1 MNTRE
6 FLEKYDADEIQ
17 QMMDNGLL
25 NEQIEEM
32 RAMGRTDAQIGEQL
46 AKRWSD
52 EKLDKVIASR
62 AAAKV
67 HDQLE
72 DKKREFN
79 QGLSLNPI
87 YTVEQESEIA
97 ELQRRLAE
105 LDAQSEVDLRDSG
118 VISKLVVPDK
128 DVAPANIQ
136 IPDGVV
142 GKIGM
147 VAMLQRVRPEDD
159 GKWVAVRKPAGIV
172 TSLVGSKTPVFAWE
186 VMVLGD
192 PVQVNGKACR
202 EIYVADQCLKPMTVI
217 TPEQV
222 EVFVKARAKEDFN
235 AALDDLAK
243 ILNATSMTPDEFEGF
258 IDKAANQM
266 SVERALE
273 IVPTSVALTEIGFK
287 PKQTPFDVLAWV
299 GVNDGWQI
307 ELSAFQDWLGH
318 WNLSG
323 TGRSPR
329 TILCY
334 EVNLPDQAL
343 RGKTVA
349 KVLDIWRTAYG
360 TSAPVPDCLS
370 LGVVYEE
377 HQEAMRRLDPGMPHL
392 YVDGFMFRATVKWLR
407 RTLRPNEENDYVLLS
422 FSDGLLR
429 LRFND
434 HALGC
439 PAHGIWTDD
448 CQVSMKDLLT
458 IEPWNL
464 RGSSIRVE
472 RSNECVTFNGHSVR
486 VI

>member
-1 MNTRE
+1 
-6 FLEKYDADEIQ
+6 
-17 QMMDNGLL
+17 MMDNGLI
-25 NEQIEEM
+25 NEQIEAM
-32 RAMGRTDAQIGEQL
+32 RSTGRTDAQIGEQL

-52 EKLDKVIASR
+52 EKMDKVIASR

-79 QGLSLNPI
+79 QGSRSNPI
-87 YTVEQESEIA
+87 YTTEQEAEIA
-97 ELQRRLAE
+97 ELERRLAV
-105 LDAQSEVDLRDSG
+105 LDAQSEVALGDSG
-118 VISKLVVPDK
+118 VICKLVVPDK
-128 DVAPANIQ
+128 IVAPTNIQ
-136 IPDGVV
+136 VPDGVV
-142 GKIGM
+142 GKVGM

-159 GKWVAVRKPAGIV
+159 GKWVAVRRPVGMV
-172 TSLVGSKTPVFAWE
+172 TSLVGSKNPVFAWE

-192 PVQVNGKACR
+192 PVQVNDKPCR

-266 SVERALE
+266 NVERALE

-287 PKQTPFDVLAWV
+287 PKQSAFEILGWV

-307 ELSAFQDWLGH
+307 ELSAFQDWFGR

-323 TGRSPR
+323 TGKSPR

-334 EVNLPDQAL
+334 EVNLPDEAM

-349 KVLDIWRTAYG
+349 KVLDVWRTAYG

-407 RTLRPNEENDYVLLS
+407 RTLRAKEKNDYLLLS

-434 HALGC
+434 YVLGC

-486 VI
+486 VP